1 MRFKKE
7 KKMRDL
13 YVLLMMGVLVATSS
27 DVKNR
32 LKSSIGQPAHQEFNK
47 TRNITS
53 LQNLT
58 VSMIVPYTNFGARE
72 YSRAIN
78 KVVQN
83 LYKGH
88 SRTKSQSKF
97 SFLDKYRLQVS
108 HRMMKLTPSPTG
120 KYFRSKLNF
129 EKKGLI
135 LLDVCV

>member
-1 MRFKKE
+1 
-7 KKMRDL
+7 MRDL

-32 LKSSIGQPAHQEFNK
+32 LKSSIGQPGHQESNR
-47 TRNITS
+47 TRNNTS

-88 SRTKSQSKF
+88 TRTNNKGQTKF

-120 KYFRSKLNF
+120 KYFHSRLNL
-129 EKKGLI
+129 EKKGFIL
-135 LLDVCV
+135 LLDVQCV